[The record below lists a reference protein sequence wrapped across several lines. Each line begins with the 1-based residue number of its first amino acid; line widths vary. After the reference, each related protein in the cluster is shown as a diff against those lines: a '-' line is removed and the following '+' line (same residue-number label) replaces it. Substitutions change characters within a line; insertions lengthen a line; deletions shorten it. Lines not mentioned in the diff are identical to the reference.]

1 MPIDM
6 EQWDS
11 GKVRSLEERIM
22 SFLRSGKCEN
32 LAFSLPEIMN
42 VLGYKVKKNDPYGMV
57 HMTNVKNALDN
68 LVKEGKV
75 EKKTIKEII
84 GEETYYKIMPINYK
98 IVFGD
103 ELTESKEDKGV
114 SGNP

>member
-22 SFLRSGKCEN
+22 SFLKSGKYEN
-32 LAFSLPEIMN
+32 LAFSLPEIMK

-57 HMTNVKNALDN
+57 HMTNVRNALEN

-75 EKKTIKEII
+75 EKKAIKEVT
-84 GEETYYKIMPINYK
+84 GEETYYKITPIK
-98 IVFGD
+98 EIRIIWD
-103 ELTESKEDKGV
+103 KKTESNEDKGATGT
-114 SGNP
+114 S